1 MSHQSRARLLQKED
15 AQRVQGKILIVDA
28 ISTNR
33 IVLKV
38 KLASAFYEVIQAS
51 TADEA
56 SVAALRHAPDLIL
69 SSMVLPDGNAADL
82 CKRLKRSGQTRAIP
96 VMVVASRPD
105 PASRLGALEAGV
117 HDVMVKPIDD
127 ALLLARVR
135 SLIRAHNSAA
145 EWRMR
150 DDTSRALG
158 FAEEREDFGPPGR
171 AVVVGDDSQT
181 LQKWIEALKP
191 QLRASLSHS
200 LPETALRD
208 LAPGRVPDVF
218 ILVLGD
224 GEKHSGEVLRLLAAV
239 RATAIT
245 RHAGVLVVQ
254 RSPDPGI
261 GAYALDLGAD
271 DVMSDGFDKKEMVL
285 RIKALMGR
293 KRIADQMRATVRTG
307 LKAAVSDPLT
317 GLYNRRYAMPQLARI
332 AEHASAT
339 GRSFAV
345 MVADLDHFKQIN
357 DIYGHASGDAVLV
370 ETSRRLRE
378 NLRGVDLLARIGGEE
393 FLIVMPATPF
403 SEARVAASRLCR
415 KIGGEGFSVPGSD
428 DLIEV
433 TVSIGVTMGGIC
445 IPGSGSDATTRIEP
459 DRLLDAADKALY
471 DAKQHGRNQV
481 NLVRPA
487 A

>member
-1 MSHQSRARLLQKED
+1 M
-15 AQRVQGKILIVDA
+15 QGKILIVDA

-56 SVAALRHAPDLIL
+56 CVAALRHAPDLIL
-69 SSMVLPDGNAADL
+69 SAMALPDGDASDL
-82 CKRLKRSGQTRAIP
+82 CKRMSRNVQTRSIP
-96 VMVVASRPD
+96 IMIITSRPN
-105 PASRLGALEAGV
+105 PASRLAALEAGV
-117 HDVMVKPIDD
+117 QDVMVKPIDD

-135 SLIRAHNSAA
+135 SLIRAHNTAA
-145 EWRMR
+145 EWQMR

-158 FAEEREDFGPPGR
+158 FAEAPKEFGPPGR
-171 AVVVGDDSQT
+171 VVIVGADAKTS
-181 LQKWIEALKP
+181 QKWIECLRPA
-191 QLRASLSHS
+191 LRASLSHS
-200 LPETALRD
+200 TPETALRD

-218 ILVLGD
+218 ILVLQS

-245 RHAGVLVVQ
+245 RHAGVLVLQ
-254 RSPDPGI
+254 KSPDPGI

-271 DVMSDGFDKKEMVL
+271 DLMTDGFDQPELQL

-293 KRIADQMRATVRTG
+293 KRVADQMRATVRTG

-317 GLYNRRYAMPQLARI
+317 GLHNRRYAMPQLARV
-332 AEHASAT
+332 AEHAAAK

-345 MVADLDHFKQIN
+345 MVADLDHFKRIN
-357 DIYGHASGDAVLV
+357 DVYGHASGDAVLV
-370 ETSRRLRE
+370 EAARRLRE

-403 SEARVAASRLCR
+403 SEARTTASRLCR
-415 KIGGEGFSVPGSD
+415 RIASEGFAVPGSQE
-428 DLIEV
+428 LVKV
-433 TVSIGVTMGGIC
+433 TISIGVTMGGVRPPASQVEGDPEIN
-445 IPGSGSDATTRIEP
+445 PNM
-459 DRLLDAADKALY
+459 LLDAADKALY
-471 DAKQHGRNQV
+471 EAKLHGRNQV